1 MGMHAEQSHEIY
13 IEISSYARATIHAL
27 QTRKEGSGPVNWG
40 VLAKDLNLTVKQLKA
55 LTRVHLPTNSN
66 WIPLSSCE
74 EEESG

>member
-13 IEISSYARATIHAL
+13 IEILSYARATIHAL

-55 LTRVHLPTNSN
+55 LTRVHLSTNSN